1 MAKANIM
8 EYSQNNKNNKAN
20 KIKLYPKGE
29 VSKKQTKYQ
38 GKCFSCDK
46 IGHKDLEYRLP
57 KKKGNPEANM
67 VENISKD
74 MSDVE
79 C

>member
-1 MAKANIM
+1 MSLEDLIIELQVKEDNKSNYKKSVITMAKANIM

-46 IGHKDLEYRLP
+46 IGHKDLE
-57 KKKGNPEANM
+57 
-67 VENISKD
+67 
-74 MSDVE
+74 
-79 C
+79 